1 MKTRDSE
8 RLKRLKGGLW
18 AVIETPLFDRVLL
31 ATYVITGLVLALA
44 LARASGIIDPRL
56 WRVLA
61 PLLQEGAKNTALF
74 SVTMIPLG
82 AALGFLLGW
91 ARFSRH
97 AILSWPVAV
106 YVNVVRGIPQLVLIL
121 FAFFW
126 LPSVFPTVGSGLTF
140 AVLALVIHTSAYQA
154 EIFRAGFQSVARGQ
168 VEAAHAVGMTS
179 GDVMRFVVLPQTFRV
194 TLPALGNEFALIVK
208 DSSLL
213 AAIGA
218 AELVYWGRNSAQFAF
233 IEYGIVEWVFVTWI
247 VVALLYFIIT
257 YIITQ
262 ATAAIEHAFRVPGL
276 GSVAF

>member
-1 MKTRDSE
+1 M
-8 RLKRLKGGLW
+8 
-18 AVIETPLFDRVLL
+18 LL
-31 ATYVITGLVLALA
+31 AAYVIAGLVLALA
-44 LARASGIIDPRL
+44 LARIFGIIDPRL
-56 WRVLA
+56 WRLLA
-61 PLLQEGAKNTALF
+61 PLLQEGAKNTAVF
-74 SVTMIPLG
+74 SAAIIPLG
-82 AALGFLLGW
+82 AILGFLLGW

-97 AILSWPVAV
+97 PIVSWPVAV
-106 YVNVVRGIPQLVLIL
+106 YVNAIRGIPQLVMIQ

-126 LPSVFPTVGSGLTF
+126 LPAVFPNLGSGLTF
-140 AVLALVIHTSAYQA
+140 AVLALVVHTSAYQA
-154 EIFRAGFQSVARGQ
+154 EIFRAGFQSVPRGQ
-168 VEAAHAVGMTS
+168 VEAAHAVGMTG

-218 AELVYWGRNSAQFAF
+218 AELVYWGRNSAQFAL
-233 IEYGIVEWVFVTWI
+233 IEYGAIEWVFVTWI
-247 VVALLYFIIT
+247 IVALLYFIIT